1 MIDFQL
7 TEEQEQMRQ
16 LAHRFAEREIRPVAA
31 EYDESEEMP
40 WSVMEKAAQIGLTS
54 FQYPEEYG
62 GGGVISA
69 LTACL
74 VVEELA
80 WGCLGIATAIVGAGL
95 AAVPIMLAGNE
106 EQKARY
112 LPWFCD
118 DDPPPRR
125 GGQGGVRLGSFAL
138 TEPEAGSDVAS
149 IRTTAVRQGDHY
161 VLNGQKRFITHGG
174 IADLYVIFATVD
186 RSLGHQGITA
196 FIVEGDAPG
205 LSAGKKEEK
214 MGMRA
219 CHTGDVILE
228 DVRVPVENRLGEE
241 GEGFYIAMQ
250 AFEHTRPT
258 VAACAVG
265 VARAAYEYALQY
277 AQERVQFGKPIIAK
291 QAIRFMLADMATEI
305 DAARLLAW
313 RAAWRVDQGLPC
325 NIQASMA
332 KVYAADMAMR
342 VTTDAVQVLGGYGYM
357 REYPV
362 EKWMRDA
369 KILQIV
375 EGTSQI
381 QKVVISQML
390 AMGME

>member
-16 LAHRFAEREIRPVAA
+16 LAHRFAEQEIRPVAA
-31 EYDESEEMP
+31 AYDESGEMP
-40 WSVMEKAAQIGLTS
+40 WPVIEKAARVGLTS
-54 FQYPEEYG
+54 YQYPEEYG
-62 GGGVISA
+62 GGGVDSI
-69 LTACL
+69 LTASL

-95 AAVPIMLAGNE
+95 AAVPLGLAGNA

-118 DDPPPRR
+118 P
-125 GGQGGVRLGSFAL
+125 QKARLGAFAL
-138 TEPEAGSDVAS
+138 TEPEAGSDAAA

-174 IADLYVIFATVD
+174 IADLYAIFATVD
-186 RSLGHQGITA
+186 RSRGHQGITA
-196 FIVEGDAPG
+196 FLVEGNSAG
-205 LSAGKKEEK
+205 LSAGKKENK

-241 GEGFYIAMQ
+241 GQGFFIAMKS
-250 AFEHTRPT
+250 FEHTRPI

-265 VARAAYEYALQY
+265 VARAAYEYAFQY
-277 AQERVQFGKPIIAK
+277 AQERVQFGRPIIGK
-291 QAIRFMLADMATEI
+291 QAIRFLLADMITDI
-305 DAARLLAW
+305 DAARLLVW
-313 RAAWRVDQGLPC
+313 RASWLVDRGQPC
-325 NIQASMA
+325 NVQASMA
-332 KVYAADMAMR
+332 KAFAADAAMR
-342 VTTDAVQVLGGYGYM
+342 ITTDAVQVLGGYGYM

-381 QKVVISQML
+381 QRVVVSQML
-390 AMGME
+390 AMGIE

>member
-1 MIDFQL
+1 MIDFKL
-7 TEEQEQMRQ
+7 TDEQEQMRQ
-16 LAHRFAEREIRPVAA
+16 LAHRFAEREIRPIAA
-31 EYDESEEMP
+31 EYDERDEMP
-40 WSVMEKAAQIGLTS
+40 WPVIQKAAEVGLTS
-54 FQYPEEYG
+54 YQYPEEYG
-62 GGGVISA
+62 GGGVSSIV
-69 LTACL
+69 TACI
-74 VVEELA
+74 VTEELA

-95 AAVPIMLAGNE
+95 AAVPIVLAGND

-112 LPWFCD
+112 IPWFCCD
-118 DDPPPRR
+118 S
-125 GGQGGVRLGSFAL
+125 GEKVSLGAFAL
-138 TEPEAGSDVAS
+138 TEPEAGSDAGA

-174 IADLYVIFATVD
+174 VADLYAIFATVD
-186 RSLGHQGITA
+186 PGQGHHGITV
-196 FIVEGDAPG
+196 FIVEKGMPG
-205 LSAGKKEEK
+205 LSAGKKEDK

-228 DVRVPVENRLGEE
+228 DVKVPVENRLGEE
-241 GEGFYIAMQ
+241 GEGFYIAMKS
-250 AFEHTRPT
+250 FEHTRPV

-265 VARAAYEYALQY
+265 VARAAYEYAFQY
-277 AQERVQFGKPIIAK
+277 AQQRVQFGKPIIAK
-291 QAIRFMLADMATEI
+291 QAVRFMLADMATEI
-305 DAARLLAW
+305 DAARLLTW
-313 RAAWRVDQGLPC
+313 RAAWRADQGLPC
-325 NIQASMA
+325 NVQASMA
-332 KVYAADMAMR
+332 KAFAADMAMR
-342 VTTDAVQVLGGYGYM
+342 TTTDAVQILGGYGYM

>member
-16 LAHRFAEREIRPVAA
+16 LAHRFAEREIRPLAA
-31 EYDESEEMP
+31 EYDESEETP
-40 WSVMEKAAQIGLTS
+40 WPVMERAAEVGLTS
-54 FQYPEEYG
+54 YQYPEEYG
-62 GGGVISA
+62 GGGVESI

-80 WGCLGIATAIVGAGL
+80 WGCLGIATAILGAGL
-95 AAVPIMLAGNE
+95 AAVPIMIAGSE

-112 LPWFCD
+112 IPWFCD

-149 IRTTAVRQGDHY
+149 LRTTAVRDGDHY

-174 IADLYVIFATVD
+174 IADLYAVFATVD
-186 RSLGHQGITA
+186 PGRGHEGITA
-196 FIVEGDAPG
+196 FIVEADTPG

-219 CHTGDVILE
+219 SHTGDVILE

-241 GEGFYIAMQ
+241 GEGFVIAMKS
-250 AFEHTRPT
+250 FEHTRPV

-265 VARAAYEYALQY
+265 VARAAYEYAFRY

-305 DAARLLAW
+305 DASRLLTW
-313 RAAWRVDQGLPC
+313 RAAWMTDQGMPC

-332 KVYAADMAMR
+332 KVFAADMAMR
-342 VTTDAVQVLGGYGYM
+342 TTTNAVQVLGGYGYM

>member
-1 MIDFQL
+1 VIDFQP
-7 TEEQEQMRQ
+7 TEEQAQMRQ

-31 EYDESEEMP
+31 EYEESEETP
-40 WSVMEKAAQIGLTS
+40 WPVMQKAAQIGLTS
-54 FQYPEEYG
+54 YQYPEEYG
-62 GGGVISA
+62 GGGVPSI

-80 WGCLGIATAIVGAGL
+80 WGCVGIATAIVGAGL
-95 AAVPIMLAGNE
+95 AAVPIMIAGTE

-112 LPWFCD
+112 IPWFCD
-118 DDPPPRR
+118 DEK
-125 GGQGGVRLGSFAL
+125 VRLGGFAL

-149 IRTTAVRQGDHY
+149 IRTSAVRQGDHY

-174 IADLYVIFATVD
+174 IADLYAIFATVD
-186 RSLGHQGITA
+186 YSLGYQGITA
-196 FIVEGDAPG
+196 FIVEGNTPG

-214 MGMRA
+214 IGMRA

-241 GEGFYIAMQ
+241 GEGFHIAMKS
-250 AFEHTRPT
+250 FEHTRPI
-258 VAACAVG
+258 VAALAVG
-265 VARAAYEYALQY
+265 VARAAYEYAFQY

-291 QAIRFMLADMATEI
+291 QAIRFILADMAIEI
-305 DAARLLAW
+305 DAARFLTW
-313 RAAWRVDQGLPC
+313 RAAWRADRGLPC
-325 NIQASMA
+325 NVQASMA
-332 KVYAADMAMR
+332 KAYAADMAMR
-342 VTTDAVQVLGGYGYM
+342 ATTDAVQVLGGYGCM

-381 QKVVISQML
+381 QKVIVSQML
-390 AMGME
+390 AMGIE

>member
-1 MIDFQL
+1 MIDFRL

-40 WSVMEKAAQIGLTS
+40 WPVLEKAARIGLTS
-54 FQYPEEYG
+54 YQYPEKYG
-62 GGGVISA
+62 GGGITSA

-95 AAVPIMLAGNE
+95 AAVPIMIDGNE

-112 LPWFCD
+112 IPWFCD
-118 DDPPPRR
+118 AER
-125 GGQGGVRLGSFAL
+125 VRLGAFAL
-138 TEPEAGSDVAS
+138 TEPEAGSDAAS
-149 IRTTAVRQGDHY
+149 IRTAAVRKGDRY
-161 VLNGQKRFITHGG
+161 ILNGQKRFITHGG

-186 RSLGHQGITA
+186 RSLGHRGITA
-196 FIVEGDAPG
+196 FIVEGNSPG
-205 LSAGKKEEK
+205 LSAGKKEKK

-228 DVRVPVENRLGEE
+228 DVEVPVENRLGEE
-241 GEGFYIAMQ
+241 GEGFYIAMR
-250 AFEHTRPT
+250 AFEHTRPA

-277 AQERVQFGKPIIAK
+277 AQERVQFGKPIITK

-305 DAARLLAW
+305 EAARLLTW
-313 RAAWRVDQGLPC
+313 HAAWRVDQGLPA

-332 KVYAADMAMR
+332 KAFAADMAMR
-342 VTTDAVQVLGGYGYM
+342 ITTDAVQVLGGYGYM

-390 AMGME
+390 AMGIE

>member
-7 TEEQEQMRQ
+7 TDEQEQMCR
-16 LAHRFAEREIRPVAA
+16 LAHRFAEQEIRPVAA
-31 EYDESEEMP
+31 EYDESEETP
-40 WSVMEKAAQIGLTS
+40 WPVLQKAARIGLMS
-54 FQYPEEYG
+54 YQYPEEYG
-62 GGGVISA
+62 GGGVESI

-74 VVEELA
+74 VAEELS
-80 WGCLGIATAIVGAGL
+80 WGCLGIATAVVGAGL
-95 AAVPIMLAGNE
+95 AAIPITISGSD

-112 LPWFCD
+112 IPWFCD
-118 DDPPPRR
+118 ADKP
-125 GGQGGVRLGSFAL
+125 RLGSFAL
-138 TEPEAGSDVAS
+138 TEPGAGSDAAS
-149 IRTTAVRQGDHY
+149 LRTTAVRDGDHY

-174 IADLYVIFATVD
+174 IADLYSIFATVD
-186 RSLGHQGITA
+186 LGRGHEGITA
-196 FIVEGDAPG
+196 FIVEADTPG
-205 LSAGKKEEK
+205 LSSGKKEKK

-228 DVRVPVENRLGEE
+228 DVRVPVENRLGVE
-241 GEGFYIAMQ
+241 GEGFYIAMKS
-250 AFEHTRPT
+250 FEHTRPV

-265 VARAAYEYALQY
+265 VARAAYEYAFQY
-277 AQERVQFGKPIIAK
+277 ARERVQFGKPIMAK

-305 DAARLLAW
+305 DAARFLTW

-325 NIQASMA
+325 NVQASMA
-332 KVYAADMAMR
+332 KVYAADAAMK
-342 VTTDAVQVLGGYGYM
+342 VTTNAVQVLGGYGYM

-381 QKVVISQML
+381 QKVIISQMQAL
-390 AMGME
+390 GME